1 VLSWVPYVVWVARG
15 GGFGRWLWDVLK
27 VFRYRSTRLLLL
39 HGKVFSKEFAVAQ
52 CDSARTIHPYDVLI
66 ELSHFYDEACLVPFG
81 GMWASLILD
90 SYINSDS
97 AGW

>member
-1 VLSWVPYVVWVARG
+1 M
-15 GGFGRWLWDVLK
+15 LK
-27 VFRYRSTRLLLL
+27 VFRYRLMRLLLL

-90 SYINSDS
+90 SYVISDS
-97 AGW
+97 EEW